1 MKRFYLWGGVVLLS
15 VLATFLLSA
24 LPLSVDA
31 YLHILFILS
40 GNALFYLLSLLAPE
54 KVSKKHK
61 AFLFLLSASLITLF
75 SGSRPYLVAFL
86 PGLFFLLP
94 DSSPIR
100 LTGILLFL
108 IVFLCCGVSPYTLL
122 LSVLAFY
129 ANYVAGTWRKDSR
142 RLEKTLYSLDE
153 ETQKSNVLN
162 RRYLA
167 LEESQSLLQDNAI
180 LQERQRIARDIHD
193 HVGHELTSAILQ
205 LKALEFRIAD
215 PSLLVPIRQLLEESM
230 TEIRNSVHNLHDQ
243 SLNLAEEVQL
253 LLDRYTYCPV
263 YKEIHLQTEPPGA
276 VHFTLLAAIKE
287 ALKNTATH
295 SNATKAEILLSET
308 PTFYRLLLVDNG
320 TTVVKHP
327 EAGNGLG
334 LLSLQQRVDALN
346 GSMNISVSNG
356 FRLFITLPKEEV

>member
-1 MKRFYLWGGVVLLS
+1 MKRFYLWGGIVLLS
-15 VLATFLLSA
+15 ILSTFFLSTSLLSV
-24 LPLSVDA
+24 SV

-40 GNALFYLLSLLAPE
+40 GNALCYLLSLFAPE
-54 KVSKKHK
+54 KASEKRVTLF
-61 AFLFLLSASLITLF
+61 FLFSASLLSLF
-75 SGSRPYLVAFL
+75 SGSHPYLVALL

-94 DSSPIR
+94 DSFPVR
-100 LTGILLFL
+100 LTGVLLFL
-108 IVFLCCGVSPYTLL
+108 VVFLCCGVSPYTLML
-122 LSVLAFY
+122 CVLAFY
-129 ANYVAGTWRKDSR
+129 ANYLAGTWRKESH
-142 RLEKTLYSLDE
+142 RLETTLYSLDE
-153 ETQKSNVLN
+153 ETQRSNVLN

-167 LEESQSLLQDNAI
+167 LEESQALLQDIAV

-205 LKALEFRIAD
+205 LKALEFRIKD
-215 PSLLVPIRQLLEESM
+215 PALLLPVRHLLEESM

-243 SLNLAEEVQL
+243 SLNLTEEIQL

-276 VHFTLLAAIKE
+276 VHFALLAAIKE

-308 PTFYRLLLVDNG
+308 PTFYRLLIVDNG
-320 TTVVKHP
+320 TTAVKHP

-346 GSMNISVSNG
+346 GSMNISVENG
-356 FRLFITLPKEEV
+356 FRLFITLPKEDV